1 MLYRQQ
7 NLKKFVVVHF
17 SLFDVIV
24 LIGILQGVIA
34 SIQLFHHNGRSSDKL
49 LAWIL
54 VTTVLLNCKILLH
67 TLGLWNTHLFR
78 YFPLA
83 VDLTIQPLLYLY
95 VMSITESSPK
105 LRRPA
110 LLHLLPSFLLM
121 GHALLVYVRTL
132 PLDDLSEKSKV
143 ADTLAYNAV
152 KEIEDYLSVLSLGV
166 YLFLSIRRLK
176 MYRSWLYDTISDSSY
191 PTYGWLRNLLLLM
204 SGLTILLLANITL
217 DYGISYGQTSFFHWQ
232 LFYFL
237 MTVII
242 YYIGFQASRQ
252 TMLPIQATVIVNKTD
267 QAAPVSPEK
276 LPQMRMAIDML
287 LENERIYRNPTL
299 TLAEMARRLDVSPN
313 VLSFAISKSYE
324 KSFRDL
330 INEYRV
336 EEVKDK
342 LVNGRLSHL
351 SILGIALDSGFNS
364 EASFYRVFK
373 KHTNRSPK
381 EFQEQHR

>member
-1 MLYRQQ
+1 MQ
-7 NLKKFVVVHF
+7 F

-24 LIGILQGVIA
+24 LIGVLQGLIV
-34 SIQLFHHNGRSSDKL
+34 SIQLFRRNRSSADQL

-54 VTTVLLNCKILLH
+54 ITTVLLNCKILLH
-67 TLGLWNTHLFR
+67 TLGLWNTRFFR

-95 VMSITESSPK
+95 VVSITGSSPK

-110 LLHLLPSFLLM
+110 ILHLLPSFLLM
-121 GHALLVYVRTL
+121 AHALLVYVCVL
-132 PLDDLSEKSKV
+132 PLDDFSEKSNV
-143 ADTLAYNAV
+143 AAALAYNSV
-152 KEIEDYLSVLSLGV
+152 KEIEDYLSVFSFGI

-176 MYRSWLYDTISDSSY
+176 MYRSWLNDTISDSSY
-191 PTYGWLRNLLLLM
+191 PTYGWLRNLLLLI

-217 DYGISYGQTSFFHWQ
+217 DYGINYGQANFFHWQ

-242 YYIGFQASRQ
+242 YYIGFQASKQ
-252 TMLPIQATVIVNKTD
+252 TNLPLQATVIVSKAD
-267 QAAPVSPEK
+267 QIAPVSPEK
-276 LPQMRMAIDML
+276 LPQIHTAIEVL
-287 LENERIYRNPTL
+287 LEKEKIYRNPTITL
-299 TLAEMARRLDVSPN
+299 TEMARRLDVSPN
-313 VLSFAISKSYE
+313 VLSFTISKCYE

-330 INEYRV
+330 INEHRV

-342 LVNGRLSHL
+342 LVSGRLSHL

>member
-34 SIQLFHHNGRSSDKL
+34 SIQLFHHNRRSSDKL

-152 KEIEDYLSVLSLGV
+152 KEIEDYLSVLSFGV

-217 DYGISYGQTSFFHWQ
+217 DYGISYGQTSFFPLAAI
-232 LFYFL
+232 LFSDDSDHLLHRFSGKP
-237 MTVII
+237 TND
-242 YYIGFQASRQ
+242 
-252 TMLPIQATVIVNKTD
+252 ATYT
-267 QAAPVSPEK
+267 
-276 LPQMRMAIDML
+276 
-287 LENERIYRNPTL
+287 
-299 TLAEMARRLDVSPN
+299 
-313 VLSFAISKSYE
+313 
-324 KSFRDL
+324 
-330 INEYRV
+330 
-336 EEVKDK
+336 
-342 LVNGRLSHL
+342 G
-351 SILGIALDSGFNS
+351 
-364 EASFYRVFK
+364 
-373 KHTNRSPK
+373 NRHS
-381 EFQEQHR
+381 Q

>member
-1 MLYRQQ
+1 MQ
-7 NLKKFVVVHF
+7 F

-24 LIGILQGVIA
+24 LVGILQGIIA
-34 SIQLFHHNGRSSDKL
+34 SIQLFHNNRRSSDKL

-67 TLGLWNTHLFR
+67 TLGLWNTRLFR

-95 VMSITESSPK
+95 VVSITGSLPK
-105 LRRPA
+105 LRQSVIR
-110 LLHLLPSFLLM
+110 HLLPTFLLM
-121 GHALLVYVRTL
+121 GHALLVYVRVL
-132 PLDDLSEKSKV
+132 PLDDLSEKGQ
-143 ADTLAYNAV
+143 AAAALAYNPV
-152 KEIEDYLSVLSLGV
+152 KEIEDYLSVLSFGI

-204 SGLTILLLANITL
+204 CGLTILLLANITF
-217 DYGISYGQTSFFHWQ
+217 DYGINYGQTNFFHWQ

-252 TMLPIQATVIVNKTD
+252 TNLPIQETVIVSKAD
-267 QAAPVSPEK
+267 QIAPVSPEK
-276 LPQMRMAIDML
+276 LPQIRMAIDVL
-287 LENERIYRNPTL
+287 LEKEKIYRNPTITL
-299 TLAEMARRLDVSPN
+299 TEMARRLDVSPN
-313 VLSFAISKSYE
+313 VLSFTISKSYE

-336 EEVKDK
+336 GEVKDK
-342 LVNGRLSHL
+342 LVNGHLSHL

-373 KHTNRSPK
+373 KHTNCSPK

>member
-1 MLYRQQ
+1 MINQ
-7 NLKKFVVVHF
+7 NFKEILVVQF

-34 SIQLFHHNGRSSDKL
+34 SIQLLLNSRRKADKL

-54 VTTVLLNCKILLH
+54 LTTVLLNCKILLH
-67 TLGLWNTHLFR
+67 TLGLWNTLFFR

-95 VMSITESSPK
+95 VVSITESLPK
-105 LRRPA
+105 LRQRA

-121 GHALLVYVRTL
+121 GHALLVYVRVL
-132 PLDDLSEKSKV
+132 PLDDLSDKSKV
-143 ADTLAYNAV
+143 AAALAYNSV
-152 KEIEDYLSVLSLGV
+152 KEIEDYLSVLSFGV
-166 YLFLSIRRLK
+166 YLFLSIRHLK
-176 MYRSWLYDTISDSSY
+176 IYKSWLYDTISDSSY

-217 DYGISYGQTSFFHWQ
+217 DYGMNYGQTNFFHWQ

-242 YYIGFQASRQ
+242 YYIGFQASKQ
-252 TMLPIQATVIVNKTD
+252 TNLPLQAAVITGKTD
-267 QAAPVSPEK
+267 QVSPVSPEK
-276 LPQMRMAIDML
+276 LLQVRTAIEVL
-287 LENERIYRNPTL
+287 LEKEKIYRNPTI

-313 VLSFAISKSYE
+313 VLSFTISKSYE

-342 LVNGRLSHL
+342 LVNGHLSHL

-381 EFQEQHR
+381 EFQEHR

>member
-1 MLYRQQ
+1 MQ
-7 NLKKFVVVHF
+7 F

-24 LIGILQGVIA
+24 LIGILQGLIA
-34 SIQLFHHNGRSSDKL
+34 SVQLFFNSRRNADKL

-54 VTTVLLNCKILLH
+54 LTTVLLNCKILLH
-67 TLGLWNTHLFR
+67 TLGLWNTRFFR

-95 VMSITESSPK
+95 VVSITGPLPK
-105 LRRPA
+105 LRRPVI
-110 LLHLLPSFLLM
+110 LHLLPSFLLM
-121 GHALLVYVRTL
+121 GHALLVYVRVL

-143 ADTLAYNAV
+143 AAALAYNPV
-152 KEIEDYLSVLSLGV
+152 KEIEDYLSVLSFGV
-166 YLFLSIRRLK
+166 YLFLSIRHLK

-217 DYGISYGQTSFFHWQ
+217 DYGMNYGQANFFHWQ

-237 MTVII
+237 MTVIV
-242 YYIGFQASRQ
+242 YYIGFQASKQ
-252 TMLPIQATVIVNKTD
+252 TTLSLPAAVITGKTD
-267 QAAPVSPEK
+267 PVAPVSPEK
-276 LPQMRMAIDML
+276 LLQVRTAIEVL
-287 LENERIYRNPTL
+287 LEKEKIYRNPTI
-299 TLAEMARRLDVSPN
+299 TLAEMARRLDVSAN
-313 VLSFAISKSYE
+313 VLSFTISKSYE
-324 KSFRDL
+324 KNFRDL

-342 LVNGRLSHL
+342 LASGHLSHL

-373 KHTNRSPK
+373 KHTHRSPK
-381 EFQEQHR
+381 EFQEQPR